1 VFSESD
7 AIITMKSLLLSLEYI
22 HSKGIIHR
30 DLKPENL
37 IVVDDDKN
45 L

>member
-1 VFSESD
+1 MNEKKLNSD
-7 AIITMKSLLLSLEYI
+7 QCVSIIYKIIDALSYI

-37 IVVDDDKN
+37 IFRYA
-45 L
+45 